1 MRGYFQLMGS
11 GATGSGQDSYPRK
24 VYRTRIKR
32 VAGAALRGYERVD
45 RAALRVAS
53 FAIPTKT
60 RQHIRAQRE
69 LFDGDIHVAL
79 PLGRERAVAIRIPD
93 RLKYIRHAILPA
105 ALLVTLFVALQANA
119 AVTGYGG
126 THTMSATGNQSARGA
141 AAFNE
146 SLYTYGDITGSVD
159 FAQSYGAS
167 ADVRAAGGS
176 GAAASVTKTTGG
188 TYNWTRIFTDDTST
202 VSITGVYAGSNAAA
216 GGEATYVTGTFA
228 GEVDFAAD
236 FGSTDIKT
244 AEGTQ
249 DGFVTRI
256 NANGSYAWTYT
267 FGESG
272 AEVNPSAITYDPSS
286 NIVIAGGSFNGSVQF
301 DATGTLRTNAGGD
314 DGFALWLTDTSSTP
328 SYVRDYIVA
337 STSTARIHAAQA
349 TTAGSGTLVL
359 GGEYVAAAD
368 FDMSTVEAALG
379 AQGGSEG
386 FVLQLSLAG
395 VYSSVQSLTGTGNT
409 ERVTELMVT
418 SSGTVYAGGELSS
431 SGTYDGSG
439 AVPYSGGTL
448 DAFVVKT
455 DLAGTF
461 AWAESFGATSESV
474 SPSGLTVAADG
485 SVYLAGT
492 FSGSVNFGATMSASD
507 TKMAYGATSGFL
519 TVFGDS
525 DVYESTHVI
534 GALEADITPSAA
546 SVFGLAAS
554 DPAELLY
561 LVGSFT
567 ETIDFGSAFS
577 PTADAIASAGNS
589 DGFVTAVVT
598 SPPKTLSGGGLQYFS
613 AGGVNL
619 ASTGTQELSLSVNI
633 LDGDDNLRLT
643 QLTVDMTESR
653 TWTAAGDADLL
664 THKAFI
670 ANLTNQPGAGATY
683 TLYVPQAAGD
693 KAVIVCPGAS
703 DLASVNASC
712 SGRVTYVA
720 GAGASVVNI
729 DGTDYWAVPSQTA
742 TSIGGMSAAYPG
754 LIITEPAGGLN
765 VTESNSA
772 TFTVKLAAAPTDD
785 VTLTPSVNGSTRLNN
800 ASVLTFTSVNWDTPQ
815 DLTFA
820 APGNDIVDGPVDA
833 TISLLVDS
841 ATDTNYAS
849 ASEPNITMQVLD
861 DDVAG
866 INWAP
871 SSLTLSEQG
880 TDTQLC
886 LQLSSEPTTDVSF
899 TLSSSDTGEA
909 TVSSTIT
916 VTPLTWDSGTAC
928 ATVTPIDD
936 VAIDG
941 TQNSIISI
949 TNITSD
955 DTVYAALTPGTL
967 ATVTAAVQDD
977 DIAGFIVTT
986 TSSAQTSE
994 AGSAADI
1001 CVQLT
1006 AEPSSAVTIPLSST
1020 DVSEGTLAAST
1031 LVIEPANW
1039 DSTLNCI
1046 SVTGVDDALID
1057 GNIAYTIATGDPTS
1071 GDVNWG
1077 DLGAADI
1084 TDPSFNNIDDDSAG
1098 VTLGKATLA
1107 ISESGTT
1114 DSFTVRLQ
1122 SQPAPGNVVSL
1133 AVTSDVPADF
1143 GPSVATLSFDNA
1155 TWDTPQTV
1163 TVTAVQDGLFENT
1176 HGGTITVSAVAAD
1189 TTESAY
1195 DILADQTI
1203 ETTITDD
1210 DSAEV
1215 TVQATTNATE
1225 GSTDGSFTIDLSQV
1239 NNTGSTITVTYDL
1252 LPASTAVAG
1261 THFTAL
1267 SGTVDIAVGASS
1279 ANVNV
1284 DASAFNNT
1292 EFGGDRTVQIGLTG
1306 ASGAT
1311 SLSVGSP
1318 STASVL
1324 ILDDETA
1331 VVSLSATS
1339 GSEGGT
1345 IVFTATLSPANNTG
1359 GALVFDLDDIGGSAT
1374 AASDYTAF
1382 STASITIVD
1391 SMATGTYAVNLS
1403 ADSALEATTESVVG
1417 GLQAST
1423 LPTAV
1428 TIDPLAATATATIT
1442 DLDEASVTVS
1452 ASDAAEPST
1461 AGSFVLTLDK
1471 TNNTG
1476 GAITVDVSVSGTAG
1490 AGSDYTA
1497 LAGSASIANGNAV
1510 ANLTLTPIDDV
1521 DIENDETVIVT
1532 LTSTNFARTNI
1543 GAPAAATVAIT
1554 DNETAAITVTTPDD
1568 TTGEDGATAQ
1578 ICFEL
1583 ASRPS
1588 SSVTVALSSGDTSKI
1603 TVPASV
1609 TVERD
1614 DWNSPTCITATGQ
1627 DDTPPT
1633 VTGAQAVI
1641 ITTGDV
1647 TSSDVFYDALIS
1659 TEVADVTLQHADNDL
1674 PAITTTSVDTVTS
1687 EDGVTSAHVRFSLNS
1702 EPTANVTIPVSVDDA
1717 TEGSLA
1723 AVTEVVISPADWNT
1737 PANNELIITGVDD
1750 NLTDGTVIYNLVTGA
1765 TSSTDTNYNT
1775 LAVDDVALT
1784 NTDDDAAGVAV
1795 DASATSAVEGAS
1807 VTHTVTIASQPAP
1820 GNQVVIT
1827 ATPSNSQ
1834 IDLGSGAGTAHTL
1847 TFTNSSWSAQVIT
1860 VTAVDDAL
1868 LESAH
1873 SSAVTYAIGGTTD
1886 EQTYLDYEAALPNIA
1901 VNITDNDTA
1910 NAVLSAIDNDENA
1923 GELTFTVT
1931 LDKANNTGAP
1941 ISFALD
1947 TTGGTAT
1954 AGTDYTALV
1963 GGTISVVQSAT
1974 TGTTTVT
1981 VTDDSDLEDDETV
1994 QASISSP
2001 SLAAITITGAT
2012 ASSAILDD
2020 ETADVSVAATDA
2032 SATENTSDGGE
2043 FTISLS
2049 RPNNTSAPI
2058 TVTYNVS
2065 GTATSSA
2072 DYTALA
2078 GSAAIAVGESTATAL
2093 IVATANDEVVEGD
2106 ETVVMTLTTASHGQ
2120 VNVDATPATVTI
2132 NDDDTYNWSIAK
2144 QADGLEQGE
2153 VAASFVVSLSNTNT
2167 TGADMTIVLTD
2178 PLTGSAAKTSDYAAF
2193 DQTIAIP
2200 NGQTQALVTVATG
2213 DDTLLESTETID
2225 TVISVPSE
2233 GSITTATASAT
2244 ITDNDTA
2251 TATLSGS
2258 DGTEAGADVTFTA
2271 TLDKTNN
2278 TSAPISFVLDS
2289 TGGTA
2294 TASTDYAALSAV
2306 AVAIPVGQLSASVTT
2321 EVVDDTDMEGIETVI
2336 GTLSGSSD
2344 PSVTIAGSPATA
2356 TIVDNDTATAGA
2368 IATTPTAYEDGSGN
2382 GLITV
2387 QVSRVNK
2394 TPTPITLNYTVSGSA
2409 TSDSDFTTLSGSV
2422 QIPVDAS
2429 SVAVD
2434 VTPLNDAL
2442 AEGGETVILTLTG
2455 ADHSLVSIGGQSAAT
2470 ITIVDDDSFN
2480 WSVVSQ
2486 QSGAENGDSVTF
2498 RVQLSQQNITGN
2510 SLTATLSDPM
2520 SGSAEKDGDYTAFD
2534 TTATVPNGASYV
2546 DVVVPV
2552 LDDGL
2557 LERTETIG
2565 ASLSAPSE
2573 GDVAVAS
2580 ATATVS
2586 DDDIGELT
2594 IEAMEPTAKESPMQN
2609 GQFTVTLDRT
2619 NDSSVPI
2626 IINYTVGGTAA
2637 GGSDYAELSGVA
2649 NIPAGQASTVI
2660 WVDMGSYDDAAIEPD
2675 ETVVLT
2681 LVSTDHS
2688 GVQLGSPAIAT
2699 VTVQS
2704 NDAQPADEADTPS
2717 STPVAPIPSTTFVP
2731 LTITPSQ
2738 PATPVESE
2746 EAPTVPT
2753 PPIDQTVKDQDSDG
2767 VDDSTEAKA
2776 HNFGDGNGDGIPDN
2790 MQANVSS
2797 LISGVTQRPV
2807 TLAAMG
2813 DCTDISSFTVIGEGE
2828 LDKNDLTH
2836 RYPYGLVDY
2845 AVGCSKPGQRAEVA
2859 VYYDEQLG
2867 GEFTWRKLARPTL
2880 EFQAV
2885 ADAEPTSRAVGQGN
2899 VTVIAYAV
2907 SDGGSLDDDGEAN
2920 GKILDPAG
2928 LAVSVFQP
2936 GDLLWLT
2943 PVLLLAGVV
2952 VARAGVHH
2960 HQRHKANRAKIA
2972 KF

>member
-1 MRGYFQLMGS
+1 MGS
-11 GATGSGQDSYPRK
+11 GATGSGQGSYPHK

-32 VAGAALRGYERVD
+32 AAGAALRGYERAD
-45 RAALRVAS
+45 RAALRLAS
-53 FAIPTKT
+53 RVVPAKA
-60 RQHIRAQRE
+60 RQHIQAQRE
-69 LFDGDIHVAL
+69 LFNGDIHVAL
-79 PLGRERAVAIRIPD
+79 PLGRERTVALRIPD
-93 RLKYIRHAILPA
+93 RLKYVRHAILPA
-105 ALLVTLFVALQANA
+105 ALLLTLFVALQANA

-141 AAFNE
+141 AALSE

-176 GAAASVTKTTGG
+176 GTAASVTKTTGG
-188 TYNWTRIFTDDTST
+188 TYNWTRIFTDDVSAI
-202 VSITGVYAGSNAAA
+202 SITGVYAGSNATA

-244 AEGTQ
+244 AEGTL

-256 NANGSYAWTYT
+256 NADGSYAWTYT

-272 AEVNPSAITYDPSS
+272 AEVNPSAITYDPAS
-286 NIVIAGGSFNGSVQF
+286 NTIIAAGSFSGQVQF
-301 DATGTLRTNAGGD
+301 DAAGTLRTNAGGD
-314 DGFALWLTDTSSTP
+314 DGFALWLTDTASTP

-337 STSTARIHAAQA
+337 STSTARIHAAHA

-368 FDMSTVEAALG
+368 FDMSTVESALG

-395 VYSSVQSLTGTGNT
+395 VYSDVESLTGTGG

-418 SSGTVYAGGELSS
+418 SAGTVYAGGELSS
-431 SGTYDGSG
+431 SVTYSGGG

-474 SPSGLTVAADG
+474 SPSGLTVATDG

-507 TKMAYGATSGFL
+507 TKTAYGTTSGFL
-519 TVFGDS
+519 TVFGDG

-534 GALEADITPSAA
+534 GALEADVTPGEA

-554 DPAELLY
+554 DPTELLY

-577 PTADAIASAGNS
+577 PTADAIASAGSS

-613 AGGVNL
+613 TGGVNL
-619 ASTGTQELSLSVNI
+619 ASTGTQELSLAVNI

-664 THKAFI
+664 SHKAFI

-693 KAVIVCPGAS
+693 KAVIVCPGAG
-703 DLASVNASC
+703 DLTSVSASC
-712 SGRVTYVA
+712 SGRVTYTA

-729 DGTDYWAVPSQTA
+729 DGTDYWAVPNQTA
-742 TSIGGMSAAYPG
+742 TSIGGLSAAYPG
-754 LIITEPAGGLN
+754 LIITEPAGGLS
-765 VTESNSA
+765 VTEGNSA
-772 TFTVKLAAAPTDD
+772 TFTAKLAAAPTDD
-785 VTLTPSVNGSTRLNN
+785 VTVTPSVNGSTRLDN

-815 DLTFA
+815 DLTFV

-841 ATDTNYAS
+841 VTDTNYAS

-866 INWAP
+866 ISWTP

-880 TDTQLC
+880 ANAQLC
-886 LQLSSEPTTDVSF
+886 MQLSSEPTADVSF
-899 TLSSSDTGEA
+899 ALSSSDTGAA
-909 TVSSTIT
+909 TVGSTIT
-916 VTPLTWDSGTAC
+916 VTPLTWDTGTAC

-977 DIAGFIVTT
+977 DTAGFIVTT
-986 TSSAQTSE
+986 TNSAQTSE
-994 AGSAADI
+994 AGGAADI

-1006 AEPSSAVTIPLSST
+1006 AEPSSAVTIPLSSS

-1039 DSTLNCI
+1039 DSILNCVT
-1046 SVTGVDDALID
+1046 VTGIDDSLLD
-1057 GNIAYTIATGDPTS
+1057 GTVVYTVLTGDPTS
-1071 GDVNWG
+1071 DDVNWG

-1084 TDPSFNNIDDDSAG
+1084 TDPNFSNTDDDSAG
-1098 VTLGKATLA
+1098 ITLSKTSLA

-1133 AVTSDVPADF
+1133 AITSDVPADF
-1143 GPSVATLSFDNA
+1143 GPSLATLSFDNT

-1176 HGGTITVSAVAAD
+1176 HDGTITASVVTAD

-1195 DILADQTI
+1195 DILADQTV

-1210 DSAEV
+1210 ETAEA
-1215 TVQATTNATE
+1215 TVQATANATE
-1225 GSTDGSFTIDLSQV
+1225 GSADGNFTIALNQV
-1239 NNTGSTITVTYDL
+1239 NNTGGTITVTYEL

-1279 ANVNV
+1279 ANVSV

-1306 ASGAT
+1306 ATGA
-1311 SLSVGSP
+1311 SDLSVGSP
-1318 STASVL
+1318 SAASVL

-1359 GALVFDLDDIGGSAT
+1359 SALVFDLDDIGGSAT
-1374 AASDYTAF
+1374 ATSDYTAF
-1382 STASITIVD
+1382 GAASITI
-1391 SMATGTYAVNLS
+1391 ANTATTGTHAVDLA
-1403 ADSALEATTESVVG
+1403 ADGVLEATTESVVG
-1417 GLQAST
+1417 GIQAST

-1428 TIDPLAATATATIT
+1428 TIDPLAATAAATIT
-1442 DLDEASVTVS
+1442 DLDEASVTVG

-1471 TNNTG
+1471 ANNTG
-1476 GAITVDVSVSGTAG
+1476 SAIAVSISVTGTAG
-1490 AGSDYTA
+1490 AGSDYTT
-1497 LAGSASIANGNAV
+1497 LAGSASIADGSAV
-1510 ANLTLTPIDDV
+1510 ANLALTPIDDL
-1521 DIENDETVIVT
+1521 DIEGDETVIVT
-1532 LTSTNFARTNI
+1532 LTGTDFARASVGI
-1543 GAPAAATVAIT
+1543 PAAATVTIT

-1568 TTGEDGATAQ
+1568 TTDEDGATAQ

-1609 TVERD
+1609 TIERD
-1614 DWNSPTCITATGQ
+1614 NWNSPTCIAATGQ

-1633 VTGAQAVI
+1633 VTGTQAVI
-1641 ITTGDV
+1641 ITTGEV
-1647 TSSDVFYDALIS
+1647 TSSDTFYDVLIG
-1659 TEVADVTLQHADNDL
+1659 TEVADAALQHADNDL
-1674 PAITTTSVDTVTS
+1674 PAVTVTSVDTVTS
-1687 EDGVTSAHVRFSLNS
+1687 EDGATTAHVRFSLSS
-1702 EPTANVTIPVSVDDA
+1702 EPTANVTIPVSVDDT
-1717 TEGSLA
+1717 TEGLLVA
-1723 AVTEVVISPADWNT
+1723 TTEVVISPADWNT
-1737 PANNELIITGVDD
+1737 PANNELIINGVDD
-1750 NLTDGTVIYNLVTGA
+1750 DLTDGTITYNLVTGA
-1765 TSSTDTNYNT
+1765 ASSTDTNYNA
-1775 LAVDDVALT
+1775 LAVNDVALT
-1784 NTDDDAAGVAV
+1784 NTDNDAADVTV
-1795 DASATSAVEGAS
+1795 DASATSATEGAS

-1820 GNQVVIT
+1820 GNQVVI
-1827 ATPSNSQ
+1827 AAVPINSQ
-1834 IDLGSGAGTAHTL
+1834 IDLGSGAGSTHTL
-1847 TFTNSSWSAQVIT
+1847 TFTNANWNAQVIT
-1860 VTAVDDAL
+1860 VTAVDDDL
-1868 LESAH
+1868 LESSHA
-1873 SSAVTYAIGGTTD
+1873 SSIAYAITEGTD
-1886 EQTYLDYEAALPNIA
+1886 EQAYIDYASPLPSETID
-1901 VNITDNDTA
+1901 ITDNDTA
-1910 NAVLSAIDNDENA
+1910 NAVLSAVDNDENT

-1931 LDKANNTGAP
+1931 LDKPNNTGAP
-1941 ISFALD
+1941 INFALN

-1954 AGTDYTALV
+1954 AGADYTALTDE
-1963 GGTISVVQSAT
+1963 TISVAQGAT
-1974 TGTTTVT
+1974 SGTATVT
-1981 VTDDSDLEDDETV
+1981 VADDSDLEDDETV
-1994 QASISSP
+1994 QVSISSP
-2001 SLAAITITGAT
+2001 SLAAITITGAI
-2012 ASSAILDD
+2012 ASATILDD
-2020 ETADVSVAATDA
+2020 ETADVSVVATDA
-2032 SATENTSDGGE
+2032 DAEESTSDGGE

-2049 RPNNTSAPI
+2049 RPNNTGAPI
-2058 TVTYNVS
+2058 TITYNVS
-2065 GTATSSA
+2065 GSAASPA
-2072 DYTALA
+2072 DYTALT
-2078 GSAAIAVGESTATAL
+2078 GSAAIAVGESTTTAL
-2093 IVATANDEVVEGD
+2093 VVTTANDEVVEGD
-2106 ETVVMTLTTASHGQ
+2106 ETVVMTLATASHDQ
-2120 VNVDATPATVTI
+2120 VNIDATPATVTI
-2132 NDDDTYNWSIAK
+2132 HDDDAYSWSIAK
-2144 QADGLEQGE
+2144 QADGLEQDE

-2167 TGADMTIVLTD
+2167 TGADMTVVLTD

-2193 DQTIAIP
+2193 DLAVTIP
-2200 NGQTQALVTVATG
+2200 NGQTQTLVTVAIS
-2213 DDTLLESTETID
+2213 DDALLESTETID
-2225 TVISVPSE
+2225 AVISTPSE

-2244 ITDNDTA
+2244 ITDNDSA
-2251 TATLSGS
+2251 VATLSS
-2258 DGTEAGADVTFTA
+2258 ADGAEAGADVTFTV
-2271 TLDKTNN
+2271 TLDKANN
-2278 TSAPISFVLDS
+2278 TSAPISFVLDG
-2289 TGGTA
+2289 TGGSA
-2294 TASTDYAALSAV
+2294 TAGVDYAALSAV
-2306 AVAIPVGQLSASVTT
+2306 AVAIPVGQLSASVTA
-2321 EVVDDTDMEGIETVI
+2321 EVIDDTDMEGIETVMSA
-2336 GTLSGSSD
+2336 LSGSSD

-2356 TIVDNDTATAGA
+2356 TIVDNDTATASA
-2368 IATTPTAYEDGSGN
+2368 IATTPTTYEDGSGN

-2387 QVSRVNK
+2387 QLSRVNK
-2394 TPTPITLNYTVSGSA
+2394 TPAPVTLTYTVGGTA
-2409 TSDSDFTTLSGSV
+2409 TSGSDFTALSGSV

-2429 SVAVD
+2429 SATID
-2434 VTPLNDAL
+2434 VSSLDDAL

-2480 WSVVSQ
+2480 WSITTQ
-2486 QSGAENGDSVTF
+2486 QNGAENGDSATF
-2498 RVQLSQQNITGN
+2498 RVQLSQQNITGD
-2510 SLTATLSDPM
+2510 SVTATISDPM
-2520 SGSAEKDGDYTAFD
+2520 SGSASKDSDYTAFSA
-2534 TTATVPNGASYV
+2534 TVTVPNGASYV
-2546 DVVVPV
+2546 DVTVPV
-2552 LDDGL
+2552 LDDNL

-2565 ASLSAPSE
+2565 ATLSAPSE
-2573 GDVAVAS
+2573 GDITVAS
-2580 ATATVS
+2580 ATATIS
-2586 DDDIGELT
+2586 DDETAGLT
-2594 IEAMEPTAKESPMQN
+2594 IETTQPTAKENPAQN
-2609 GQFTVTLDRT
+2609 GQFTVTLDKT
-2619 NDSSVPI
+2619 NSSSAPVI
-2626 IINYTVGGTAA
+2626 ISYTI
-2637 GGSDYAELSGVA
+2637 GGSAVSGTDYAELSGIA
-2649 NIPAGQASTVI
+2649 NIPAGQASTVV
-2660 WVDMGSYDDAAIEPD
+2660 WVDMAGYNDVVIESD

-2681 LVSTDHS
+2681 LVSTDHG
-2688 GVQLGSPAIAT
+2688 GVQLGSPSSAS

-2704 NDAQPADEADTPS
+2704 DDVQPADEPGTPP
-2717 STPVAPIPSTTFVP
+2717 STPATATPSTTFVP
-2731 LTITPSQ
+2731 STIVPSQ
-2738 PATPVESE
+2738 PATPVEPE
-2746 EAPTVPT
+2746 KTPVAPT
-2753 PPIDQTVKDQDSDG
+2753 PPIDQTAKDQDSDG
-2767 VDDSTEAKA
+2767 IDDLAEAKA

-2797 LISGVTQRPV
+2797 LVSGVTQRPV

-2813 DCTDISSFTVIGEGE
+2813 DCRDITSFTVIGENE
-2828 LDKNDLTH
+2828 LDKNDRAH
-2836 RYPYGLVDY
+2836 RYPHGLVDY
-2845 AVGCSKPGQRAEVA
+2845 ALNCDEPGQSAAVT
-2859 VYYDEQLG
+2859 VYYDEHLNG
-2867 GEFTWRKLARPTL
+2867 DFTWRKLAQPTL
-2880 EFQAV
+2880 EFQAIDT
-2885 ADAEPTSRAVGQGN
+2885 AKPSLRAVGQGN
-2899 VTVIAYAV
+2899 VTVATYML
-2907 SDGGSLDDDGEAN
+2907 SDGGGLDDDGKAD

-2943 PVLLLAGVV
+2943 PVLLLAGVL

-2960 HQRHKANRAKIA
+2960 HRKHKADRTKIA